1 MIFRA
6 LASMLFAACIVL
18 APAVVTPV
26 PAQDAPAGS
35 APDGKIAPA
44 AEGDPAAARIKY
56 LHDRLRITAEQE
68 ELWEDVGRAIRDSA
82 RDLAPLLK
90 ERFQLTTNGHAV
102 DLLHAYEALGEA
114 QLDSLKKIITAFDPL
129 YASMSESQKKIAD
142 AILRE
147 GAQSAM
153 IAGIPVVPPP
163 FTSSLLY
170 PSLLSGV
177 GVPAVAFRPEGFH
190 QFHNWLSS
198 HPHFGRF
205 HHR

>member
-26 PAQDAPAGS
+26 PAQDAAAGS

-56 LHDRLRITAEQE
+56 LHDRLRITPEQE
-68 ELWEDVGRAIRDSA
+68 ELWEDVGRAIRDTA

-90 ERFQLTTNGHAV
+90 ERFQLTTNGHAI

-114 QLDSLKKIITAFDPL
+114 QLDSLKKIITVFDPL

-147 GAQSAM
+147 GAQGAM

-177 GVPAVAFRPEGFH
+177 GVPAVAFRPAGFH
-190 QFHNWLSS
+190 QFHNWPSS